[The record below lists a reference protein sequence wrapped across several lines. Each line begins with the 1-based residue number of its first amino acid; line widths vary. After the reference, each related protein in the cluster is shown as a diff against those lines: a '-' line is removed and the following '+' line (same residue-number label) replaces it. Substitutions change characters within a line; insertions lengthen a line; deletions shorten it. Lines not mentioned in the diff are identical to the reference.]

1 MSDHATLAPSARVR
15 WGNCPGSVREE
26 AQYPEEP
33 SGPAAIDGTH
43 SHTLLEHCLAGEA
56 APHDFVGKKL
66 SDHEGEFTVD
76 AERAERVS
84 VAIGY
89 IVRRVR
95 ELGSEVRVLSEQRVD
110 PHLLTGRTDQS
121 GTVDIRLIAPGFI
134 EIIDYKDGITPVAA
148 EGTLQMLQYAVG
160 SVAELMKQYDL
171 KLIPDCVI
179 RLTIIQP
186 KLRVKG
192 LEPISSWEFSSA
204 RLQEEVLK
212 LVQQGAAC
220 DDPNAPL
227 VPGDEQCKYCRAK
240 GCSARA
246 QQAMGA
252 VGLLFAP
259 LHPALEGALNSAREL
274 NDVARQAA
282 GKNPNEMSNDQIK
295 ELLEAAPLIRQ
306 MLEAAE
312 VEALRR
318 FEAGQNIE
326 GLKIVRGRGSRA
338 WAFDETEMAE
348 KLKKMGIPK
357 DALWKTSLITPAQA
371 EKVTWTK
378 RDGTQKQ
385 LTDRQLATLG
395 KEYVKKSE
403 GKLTVVSASDE
414 RPAVTLGA
422 AQMFAPVVEALPS
435 WLS

>member
-33 SGPAAIDGTH
+33 SGPAAVDGTH
-43 SHTLLEHCLAGEA
+43 SHTLLEKCIATTKPAADFIGEL
-56 APHDFVGKKL
+56 L
-66 SDHEGEFTVD
+66 SDHEGNFKVD
-76 AERAERVS
+76 AERAERVQI
-84 VAIGY
+84 ALAY
-89 IVRRVR
+89 IVKRLQ
-95 ELGSEVRVLSEQRVD
+95 ELGPDCRVLSEQRVD

-148 EGTLQMLQYAVG
+148 EGNLQMLQYAVG

-171 KLIPDCVI
+171 KLIPDCMI

-240 GCSARA
+240 GCLARF
-246 QQAMGA
+246 QLQA
-252 VGLLFAP
+252 
-259 LHPALEGALNSAREL
+259 RT
-274 NDVARQAA
+274 RT
-282 GKNPNEMSNDQIK
+282 
-295 ELLEAAPLIRQ
+295 R
-306 MLEAAE
+306 
-312 VEALRR
+312 
-318 FEAGQNIE
+318 
-326 GLKIVRGRGSRA
+326 
-338 WAFDETEMAE
+338 
-348 KLKKMGIPK
+348 
-357 DALWKTSLITPAQA
+357 
-371 EKVTWTK
+371 
-378 RDGTQKQ
+378 
-385 LTDRQLATLG
+385 
-395 KEYVKKSE
+395 
-403 GKLTVVSASDE
+403 
-414 RPAVTLGA
+414 
-422 AQMFAPVVEALPS
+422 
-435 WLS
+435 

>member
-15 WGNCPGSVREE
+15 WGRCPGSVREE
-26 AQYPEEP
+26 AKYPEQP

-43 SHTLLEHCLAGEA
+43 SHTLLETCITTESEPFGLIGEE
-56 APHDFVGKKL
+56 FQ
-66 SDHEGEFTVD
+66 DHEGKFVVD

-84 VAIGY
+84 VAVGY
-89 IVRRVR
+89 IVKRVR
-95 ELGSEVRVLSEQRVD
+95 ELGSDVRVLSEQRVD
-110 PHLLTGRTDQS
+110 PYLLTGRTDQS

-134 EIIDYKDGITPVAA
+134 EIIDYKDGINYVEVENNPQ
-148 EGTLQMLQYAVG
+148 LMQYAVG
-160 SVAELMKQYDL
+160 SIAELMKQYDM
-171 KLIPDCVI
+171 KLIPDCRI
-179 RLTIIQP
+179 RLTVIQP
-186 KLRVKG
+186 KLRLKG
-192 LEPISSWEFSSA
+192 LEPINSWEFSSA

-212 LVQQGAAC
+212 LVQEGAAT

-240 GCSARA
+240 GCAARA
-246 QQAMGA
+246 NQ
-252 VGLLFAP
+252 
-259 LHPALEGALNSAREL
+259 ALESSGITFENLE
-274 NDVARQAA
+274 VAKQAA
-282 GKNPNEMSNDQIK
+282 NKNPNELSDQQIK

-326 GLKIVRGRGSRA
+326 GLKVVRGRGSRS
-338 WAFDETEMAE
+338 WAFPETEMAE
-348 KLKKMGIPK
+348 KLKKMGLPK
-357 DALWKTSLITPAQA
+357 DAIWKTSLISPTQV

-378 RDGTQKQ
+378 RDGTQVQ
-385 LTDRQLATLG
+385 LTERQLNTLQ
-395 KEYVKKSE
+395 KEYVKKSD

-414 RPAVTLGA
+414 RPAAVVSA
-422 AQMFAPVVEALPS
+422 APLFSAVESALPS